1 MLRPGN
7 ALFNLEYLSIY
18 LSIYQSIHP
27 WESHG
32 SKWSISR
39 FAKLQEVR
47 DPNPGPEPCV
57 PWQNITGMMVR
68 KGHSTNIAEL
78 FIFFV

>member
-1 MLRPGN
+1 MGK
-7 ALFNLEYLSIY
+7 
-18 LSIYQSIHP
+18 P
-27 WESHG
+27 W

-39 FAKLQEVR
+39 FAQLQEVR

-78 FIFFV
+78 FSFFFLCEFL